1 MMPRFTTCTM
11 LAAVTALTA
20 GCAAGPDYRKPPAP
34 GVERYT
40 AEPLATRT
48 AAATTQGGAAQRVV
62 AGQDVPE
69 RWWTLFGSDALD
81 ALVARALA
89 ASPDVQAADA
99 ALRAARETAAAQRG
113 GYLPTI
119 DAQLAPT
126 RQKTAS
132 PLASGASSG
141 AGLYTLHTA
150 QLNIAYSA
158 DVFGA
163 TRRQVEAADA
173 QVDVARFQHQAA
185 RLTLAAN
192 VVAAAIQEASLRAQL
207 DATRDLVALAGKQR
221 DAARR
226 QRQAGQV
233 GMADVAA
240 QEAALAQIE
249 AGLPPLEKQL
259 AQQRDLL
266 AVLAGRYPSDDNGLR
281 FDFGTLA
288 LPEDLPVSL
297 PARLVERRPDV
308 RAAEAQLHAASARI
322 GAAQAA
328 RLPDIALTAALGSA
342 ALDAGTLFRA
352 GTGFW
357 SIGADLVQPIF
368 HGGALR
374 HQERAAEALYDQAAA
389 QYRGTVLAAFRDVA
403 DALHAVDADARAL
416 QAALAAQQ
424 AAQKSL
430 AIATRQWELGAAGRP
445 AVLQAQQGYQQAA
458 IALVQARAARYA
470 DTVALFQAL
479 GGGWREETVR

>member
-1 MMPRFTTCTM
+1 MTPRFTVCTM
-11 LAAVTALTA
+11 LAAVAALTA

-34 GVERYT
+34 GVDRYT

-48 AAATTQGGAAQRVV
+48 QAAATPGGGVQRLV

-69 RWWTLFGSDALD
+69 RWWTLFGADALD
-81 ALVARALA
+81 ALVATALA
-89 ASPDVQAADA
+89 ANPDVQAADA
-99 ALRAARETAAAQRG
+99 ALSAARETAAAQRG
-113 GYLPTI
+113 AWLPAV

-126 RQKTAS
+126 RQKTAA
-132 PLASGASSG
+132 PVASGAASG

-150 QLNIAYSA
+150 QLNIAYAA
-158 DVFGA
+158 DVFGV

-185 RLTLAAN
+185 RLTLEAN

-207 DATRDLVALAGKQR
+207 DATRELVALAGKQL
-221 DAARR
+221 DAART

-281 FDFGTLA
+281 FDFRTLA

-328 RLPDIALTAALGSA
+328 RLPDITLTAALGSA

-357 SIGADLVQPIF
+357 SIGADLVQPVF

-374 HQERAAEALYDQAAA
+374 HQQRAAEALYDQAAA
-389 QYRGTVLAAFRDVA
+389 QYRATVLAAFRDVA
-403 DALHAVDADARAL
+403 DALHAIDADARAL
-416 QAALAAQQ
+416 QAALAAEQ

-430 AIATRQWELGAAGRP
+430 TIATRQWELGAAGRP

-479 GGGWREETVR
+479 SGGWQSDEPQ